1 MGGPFGLQ
9 WRSKTVKKEP
19 QIERVGQEGQKEG
32 SRGDLGVVWGSF
44 LRSFLMF
51 FLKSSGY
58 YCWCVAHPFRR
69 FLGRALVRIS
79 AEFVILSQHVEEL
92 SIDGV
97 MRLGHDRKVS

>member
-1 MGGPFGLQ
+1 MGQLFKLFF
-9 WRSKTVKKEP
+9 
-19 QIERVGQEGQKEG
+19 
-32 SRGDLGVVWGSF
+32 D
-44 LRSFLMF
+44 F

-79 AEFVILSQHVEEL
+79 AELVILLQHVEEL